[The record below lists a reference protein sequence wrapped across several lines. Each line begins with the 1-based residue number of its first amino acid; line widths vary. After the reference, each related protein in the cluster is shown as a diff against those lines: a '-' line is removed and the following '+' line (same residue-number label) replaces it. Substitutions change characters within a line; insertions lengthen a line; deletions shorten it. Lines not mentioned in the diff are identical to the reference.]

1 MDKISLDL
9 EVFLPNSGLYE
20 NICNYWICEAI
31 YAVYQLLNAK
41 WRLVYTRGKKKIKIC
56 IISIG
61 SFFSAIVSILRPQY
75 F

>member
-41 WRLVYTRGKKKIKIC
+41 WRLVYTRGKKI
-56 IISIG
+56 
-61 SFFSAIVSILRPQY
+61 
-75 F
+75 